1 MTQIQKYTY
10 QLKRELQLRKYA
22 QSSIATYGSCLGV
35 FLKAMAGK
43 PAPLDI
49 EHVKTFLLTIT
60 NQNYHKQMV
69 ATIHHFYRL
78 VLKQPLTLKDI
89 PYPRPTHYLPQ
100 IFNIVEIARLF
111 ESLENVKHRAILQLM
126 YACAMR
132 IGEVVAIR
140 IEHIDGERMLLMV
153 KGAKGFKDRYVPL
166 PAETL
171 ELLRQ
176 YYKAYRPKVWLFEGQ
191 YGDQYSVRSIQQVFY
206 RQCRA
211 IGMRKRVTPH
221 SLRHSRLTHLKEA
234 GVDIYELKEIAG
246 HNQIKTTE
254 IYLHLA
260 KSSLVSRVA
269 VADEILKQV
278 LLPSSRTTYDVK
290 CINK

>member
-1 MTQIQKYTY
+1 MSRKQQLIH
-10 QLKRELQLRKYA
+10 QLKRELELRNYA
-22 QSSIATYGSCLGV
+22 QSSISVYGSCLAV
-35 FLKAMAGK
+35 FLTAMAGK

-78 VLKQPLTLKDI
+78 VLKQPLSLKDI
-89 PYPRPTHYLPQ
+89 PYPRATHYLPQ
-100 IFNIVEIARLF
+100 IFNVVEYAALVGSISNL
-111 ESLENVKHRAILQLM
+111 KHRAIIQVM
-126 YACAMR
+126 YACALR
-132 IGEVVAIR
+132 IGEVVAIK
-140 IEHIDGERMLLMV
+140 IEHVDGVRGLLMV
-153 KGAKGFKDRYVPL
+153 KGAKGFKDRYVPI
-166 PAETL
+166 PCETL
-171 ELLRQ
+171 ELLRNYFKV
-176 YYKAYRPKVWLFEGQ
+176 YYPKVWLFEGQ
-191 YGDQYSVRSIQQVFY
+191 YSGQYSVRSIQQVFY

-246 HNQIKTTE
+246 HNNIKTTE

-260 KSSLVSRVA
+260 KSALSARIA
-269 VADEILKQV
+269 QADSILSQVMVGSGAYTKQV
-278 LLPSSRTTYDVK
+278 SSKVL
-290 CINK
+290 